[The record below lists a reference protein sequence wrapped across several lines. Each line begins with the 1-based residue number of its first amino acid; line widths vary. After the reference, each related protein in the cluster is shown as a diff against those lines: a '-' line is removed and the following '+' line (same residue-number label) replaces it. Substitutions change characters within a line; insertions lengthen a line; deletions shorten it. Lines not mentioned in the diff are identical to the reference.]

1 MQDCTVAPGGC
12 VGSGIGAPAKRSPIQ
27 VNIDGSDGAITP
39 AIDVIWIRNRM
50 SVAVQQAVQSE
61 ATSVKTSGGRS
72 PDLEIDVGLYQL
84 ALLRQNILAWQG
96 PSFNGVVCTPE
107 TIGELDASEPLVQR
121 VLQEINDRNA
131 RRSPNA
137 TS

>member
-1 MQDCTVAPGGC
+1 MFAKGRVA
-12 VGSGIGAPAKRSPIQ
+12 IG
-27 VNIDGSDGAITP
+27 VDGEVADGAITP

-61 ATSVKTSGGRS
+61 ATTMKGASGRAMEV
-72 PDLEIDVGLYQL
+72 DIDVGMYQL

-121 VLQEINDRNA
+121 VLQEISDRNA

>member
-1 MQDCTVAPGGC
+1 MFAKGRVA
-12 VGSGIGAPAKRSPIQ
+12 IG
-27 VNIDGSDGAITP
+27 VDGEVADGAITP

-61 ATSVKTSGGRS
+61 ATTMKGAGGRAMEV
-72 PDLEIDVGLYQL
+72 DIDVGMYQL

-96 PSFNGVVCTPE
+96 PSFSGVVCTPE

-121 VLQEINDRNA
+121 VLQEISDRNA

>member
-1 MQDCTVAPGGC
+1 VDGEVA
-12 VGSGIGAPAKRSPIQ
+12 
-27 VNIDGSDGAITP
+27 DGAITP

-61 ATSVKTSGGRS
+61 ATSMKGSGGRAMEV
-72 PDLEIDVGLYQL
+72 DIDVGLYQL

-121 VLQEINDRNA
+121 VLQEISDRNA

>member
-1 MQDCTVAPGGC
+1 MFAKGRVA
-12 VGSGIGAPAKRSPIQ
+12 IG
-27 VNIDGSDGAITP
+27 VDGEVADGAITP
-39 AIDVIWIRNRM
+39 AMDVIWIRNRM
-50 SVAVQQAVQSE
+50 SVAVQQGVQSE
-61 ATSVKTSGGRS
+61 ATSMKGSGGRAMEV
-72 PDLEIDVGLYQL
+72 DIDVGMYQL

-121 VLQEINDRNA
+121 VLQEISDRNT

-137 TS
+137 AS

>member
-1 MQDCTVAPGGC
+1 MFAKGRVA
-12 VGSGIGAPAKRSPIQ
+12 IG
-27 VNIDGSDGAITP
+27 VDGEVADGAITP

-61 ATSVKTSGGRS
+61 ATSMKGSGGRAMEV
-72 PDLEIDVGLYQL
+72 DIDVGMYQL

-121 VLQEINDRNA
+121 VLQEISDRNA

>member
-1 MQDCTVAPGGC
+1 MFAKGRVA
-12 VGSGIGAPAKRSPIQ
+12 IG
-27 VNIDGSDGAITP
+27 VDGEIADGAITP
-39 AIDVIWIRNRM
+39 AIDIIWIRNRM

-61 ATSVKTSGGRS
+61 ATSMKGASGRAMEV
-72 PDLEIDVGLYQL
+72 DIDVGLYQL

-107 TIGELDASEPLVQR
+107 TIGELDATEPLVQR
-121 VLQEINDRNA
+121 VLQEISDRNA

>member
-1 MQDCTVAPGGC
+1 MFAKGRVA
-12 VGSGIGAPAKRSPIQ
+12 IG
-27 VNIDGSDGAITP
+27 VDGEVADGAITP

-61 ATSVKTSGGRS
+61 ATSMKGSGGRAMEV
-72 PDLEIDVGLYQL
+72 DIDVGLYQL

-121 VLQEINDRNA
+121 VLQEISDRNA

>member
-1 MQDCTVAPGGC
+1 MFAKGRVA
-12 VGSGIGAPAKRSPIQ
+12 IG
-27 VNIDGSDGAITP
+27 VDGEVADGAITP

-50 SVAVQQAVQSE
+50 SVAVQQGVQSE
-61 ATSVKTSGGRS
+61 ATSMKGSGGRAMEV
-72 PDLEIDVGLYQL
+72 DIDIGLYQL

-121 VLQEINDRNA
+121 VLQEISDRNA

>member
-1 MQDCTVAPGGC
+1 MFAKGRVAIS
-12 VGSGIGAPAKRSPIQ
+12 V
-27 VNIDGSDGAITP
+27 DGEVADGAITP
-39 AIDVIWIRNRM
+39 AIDIIWIRSRM

>member
-1 MQDCTVAPGGC
+1 MFAKGRVA
-12 VGSGIGAPAKRSPIQ
+12 IG
-27 VNIDGSDGAITP
+27 VDGEVADGAITP

-61 ATSVKTSGGRS
+61 ATSMKGAGGRAMEV
-72 PDLEIDVGLYQL
+72 DIDVGMYQL

-121 VLQEINDRNA
+121 VLQEISDRNA

>member
-1 MQDCTVAPGGC
+1 MFAKGRVA
-12 VGSGIGAPAKRSPIQ
+12 IG
-27 VNIDGSDGAITP
+27 VDGEVADGAITP

-84 ALLRQNILAWQG
+84 ALLRQNIVAWQG

-121 VLQEINDRNA
+121 VLQEISDRNA

>member
-1 MQDCTVAPGGC
+1 MFAKGRIAIGVDGEVA
-12 VGSGIGAPAKRSPIQ
+12 
-27 VNIDGSDGAITP
+27 DGAITP
-39 AIDVIWIRNRM
+39 AIDIIWIRNRM

-61 ATSVKTSGGRS
+61 ATSMKGSGGRAMEV
-72 PDLEIDVGLYQL
+72 DIDVGLYQL
-84 ALLRQNILAWQG
+84 ALLRQNIVAWQG

-121 VLQEINDRNA
+121 VLQEISDRNT

>member
-1 MQDCTVAPGGC
+1 MFAKGRVA
-12 VGSGIGAPAKRSPIQ
+12 IG
-27 VNIDGSDGAITP
+27 VDGEVADGAITP

-50 SVAVQQAVQSE
+50 IVAVQQAVQSE

-84 ALLRQNILAWQG
+84 ALLRQNIVAWQG

-137 TS
+137 PS

>member
-1 MQDCTVAPGGC
+1 MFAKGRVA
-12 VGSGIGAPAKRSPIQ
+12 IG
-27 VNIDGSDGAITP
+27 VDGEVADGAITP

>member
-1 MQDCTVAPGGC
+1 MFAKGRVA
-12 VGSGIGAPAKRSPIQ
+12 IG
-27 VNIDGSDGAITP
+27 VDGEVADGAITP
-39 AIDVIWIRNRM
+39 AIDIIWIRNRM

-137 TS
+137 PS

>member
-1 MQDCTVAPGGC
+1 MFAKGRVAIS
-12 VGSGIGAPAKRSPIQ
+12 V
-27 VNIDGSDGAITP
+27 DGEVADGAITP
-39 AIDVIWIRNRM
+39 AMDVIWIRNRM

-61 ATSVKTSGGRS
+61 ATSMKGAGGRAMEV
-72 PDLEIDVGLYQL
+72 DIDVGMYQL

-96 PSFNGVVCTPE
+96 PSFAGVVCTPE

-121 VLQEINDRNA
+121 VLQEISDRNA

>member
-1 MQDCTVAPGGC
+1 MFAKGRIAIGVDGEVA
-12 VGSGIGAPAKRSPIQ
+12 
-27 VNIDGSDGAITP
+27 DGAITP

-61 ATSVKTSGGRS
+61 ATSMKGSGGRAMEV
-72 PDLEIDVGLYQL
+72 DIDVGLYQL

-121 VLQEINDRNA
+121 VLQEISDRNA

>member
-1 MQDCTVAPGGC
+1 MFAKGRVA
-12 VGSGIGAPAKRSPIQ
+12 IG
-27 VNIDGSDGAITP
+27 VDGEVADGAITP

-61 ATSVKTSGGRS
+61 ATSMKGSGGRAMEV
-72 PDLEIDVGLYQL
+72 DIDVGLYQL

-107 TIGELDASEPLVQR
+107 TIGELDATEPLVQR
-121 VLQEINDRNA
+121 VLQEISDRNA

>member
-1 MQDCTVAPGGC
+1 MFAKGRVA
-12 VGSGIGAPAKRSPIQ
+12 IG
-27 VNIDGSDGAITP
+27 VDGEVADGAITP

-61 ATSVKTSGGRS
+61 ATSMKGSGGRAMEV
-72 PDLEIDVGLYQL
+72 DIDVGLYQL
-84 ALLRQNILAWQG
+84 ALLRQNIVAWQG

-121 VLQEINDRNA
+121 VLQEISDRNT

>member
-1 MQDCTVAPGGC
+1 MFAKGRVA
-12 VGSGIGAPAKRSPIQ
+12 IG
-27 VNIDGSDGAITP
+27 VDGEVADGAITP

-61 ATSVKTSGGRS
+61 ATSMKGSGGRAMEV
-72 PDLEIDVGLYQL
+72 DIDVGLYQL
-84 ALLRQNILAWQG
+84 ALLRQNIVAWQG

-121 VLQEINDRNA
+121 VLQEISDRNA

>member
-1 MQDCTVAPGGC
+1 MFAKGRVA
-12 VGSGIGAPAKRSPIQ
+12 IG
-27 VNIDGSDGAITP
+27 VDGEVADGAITP

-61 ATSVKTSGGRS
+61 ATSMKGSGGRAMEV
-72 PDLEIDVGLYQL
+72 DIDVGLYQL
-84 ALLRQNILAWQG
+84 ALLRQNIVAWQG

-107 TIGELDASEPLVQR
+107 TIGELDATEPLVQR
-121 VLQEINDRNA
+121 VLQEISDRNT

>member
-1 MQDCTVAPGGC
+1 MFAKGRIA
-12 VGSGIGAPAKRSPIQ
+12 IG
-27 VNIDGSDGAITP
+27 VDGEIADGAITP
-39 AIDVIWIRNRM
+39 AIDIIWIRNRM

-61 ATSVKTSGGRS
+61 ATSMKGASGRAMEV
-72 PDLEIDVGLYQL
+72 DIDVGLYQL

-107 TIGELDASEPLVQR
+107 TIGELDATEPLVQR
-121 VLQEINDRNA
+121 VLQEISDRNA

>member
-1 MQDCTVAPGGC
+1 MFAKGRVA
-12 VGSGIGAPAKRSPIQ
+12 IG
-27 VNIDGSDGAITP
+27 VDGEVADGAITP

-84 ALLRQNILAWQG
+84 ALLRQNIVAWQG

-137 TS
+137 PS

>member
-1 MQDCTVAPGGC
+1 MFAKGRVA
-12 VGSGIGAPAKRSPIQ
+12 IG
-27 VNIDGSDGAITP
+27 VDGEVADGAITP

-61 ATSVKTSGGRS
+61 ATSMKGSGGRAMEV
-72 PDLEIDVGLYQL
+72 DIDVGLYQL

-121 VLQEINDRNA
+121 VLQEISDRNT

>member
-1 MQDCTVAPGGC
+1 MFAKGRVAIS
-12 VGSGIGAPAKRSPIQ
+12 V
-27 VNIDGSDGAITP
+27 DGEVADGAITP
-39 AIDVIWIRNRM
+39 AMDVIWIRNRM
-50 SVAVQQAVQSE
+50 SVAVQQGVQSE
-61 ATSVKTSGGRS
+61 ATSMKGSGGRAMEV
-72 PDLEIDVGLYQL
+72 DIDVGMYQL

-121 VLQEINDRNA
+121 VLQEISDRNT

-137 TS
+137 AS

>member
-1 MQDCTVAPGGC
+1 MFAKGRVAIS
-12 VGSGIGAPAKRSPIQ
+12 V
-27 VNIDGSDGAITP
+27 DGEVADGAITP

-137 TS
+137 PS

>member
-1 MQDCTVAPGGC
+1 MFAKGRVA
-12 VGSGIGAPAKRSPIQ
+12 IG
-27 VNIDGSDGAITP
+27 VDGEVADGAITP
-39 AIDVIWIRNRM
+39 AMDVIWIRNRM

-107 TIGELDASEPLVQR
+107 TIGELDATEPLVQR

-137 TS
+137 AS

>member
-1 MQDCTVAPGGC
+1 MFAKGRVA
-12 VGSGIGAPAKRSPIQ
+12 IG
-27 VNIDGSDGAITP
+27 VDGEVADGAITP

-121 VLQEINDRNA
+121 VLQEISDRNA

>member
-1 MQDCTVAPGGC
+1 MFAKGRVA
-12 VGSGIGAPAKRSPIQ
+12 IG
-27 VNIDGSDGAITP
+27 VDGEVADGAITP

-50 SVAVQQAVQSE
+50 SVAVQQGVQSE
-61 ATSVKTSGGRS
+61 ATSMKGSGGRAMEV
-72 PDLEIDVGLYQL
+72 DIDVGMYQL

-121 VLQEINDRNA
+121 VLQEISDRNA

>member
-1 MQDCTVAPGGC
+1 MFAKGRVAIS
-12 VGSGIGAPAKRSPIQ
+12 V
-27 VNIDGSDGAITP
+27 DGEVADGAITP

-107 TIGELDASEPLVQR
+107 TIGELDATEPLVQR
-121 VLQEINDRNA
+121 VLQEISDRNA

>member
-1 MQDCTVAPGGC
+1 MFAKGRVA
-12 VGSGIGAPAKRSPIQ
+12 IG
-27 VNIDGSDGAITP
+27 VDGEVADGAITP
-39 AIDVIWIRNRM
+39 AIDIIWIRNRM

-61 ATSVKTSGGRS
+61 ATSMKGSGGRAMEV
-72 PDLEIDVGLYQL
+72 DIDVGLYQL

-121 VLQEINDRNA
+121 VLQEISDRNT

>member
-1 MQDCTVAPGGC
+1 MFAKGRVA
-12 VGSGIGAPAKRSPIQ
+12 IG
-27 VNIDGSDGAITP
+27 VDGEVADGAITP

-137 TS
+137 PS

>member
-1 MQDCTVAPGGC
+1 MFAKGRVA
-12 VGSGIGAPAKRSPIQ
+12 IG
-27 VNIDGSDGAITP
+27 VDGEVADGAITP
-39 AIDVIWIRNRM
+39 DIDVIWIRNRM

-61 ATSVKTSGGRS
+61 ATSMKGSGGRAMEV
-72 PDLEIDVGLYQL
+72 DIDVGLYQL
-84 ALLRQNILAWQG
+84 ALLRQNIVAWQG

-107 TIGELDASEPLVQR
+107 TIGELDATEPLVQR
-121 VLQEINDRNA
+121 VLQEISDRNA

>member
-1 MQDCTVAPGGC
+1 MFAKGRVA
-12 VGSGIGAPAKRSPIQ
+12 IG
-27 VNIDGSDGAITP
+27 VDGEVADGAITP

-50 SVAVQQAVQSE
+50 SVAVQQGVQSE
-61 ATSVKTSGGRS
+61 ATSMKGSGGRAMEV
-72 PDLEIDVGLYQL
+72 DIDVGMYQL

-121 VLQEINDRNA
+121 VLQEISDRNT

-137 TS
+137 AS

>member
-1 MQDCTVAPGGC
+1 MFAKGRVA
-12 VGSGIGAPAKRSPIQ
+12 IG
-27 VNIDGSDGAITP
+27 VDGEVADGAITP
-39 AIDVIWIRNRM
+39 AIDIIWIRSRM

>member
-1 MQDCTVAPGGC
+1 MFAKGRVA
-12 VGSGIGAPAKRSPIQ
+12 IG
-27 VNIDGSDGAITP
+27 VDGEVADGAITP

-50 SVAVQQAVQSE
+50 SVAVQQGVQSE
-61 ATSVKTSGGRS
+61 ATSMKGSGGRAMEV
-72 PDLEIDVGLYQL
+72 DIDVGMYQL

-137 TS
+137 PS

>member
-1 MQDCTVAPGGC
+1 MFAKGRVA
-12 VGSGIGAPAKRSPIQ
+12 IG
-27 VNIDGSDGAITP
+27 VDGEVADGAITP

-61 ATSVKTSGGRS
+61 ATSMKGSGGRAMEV
-72 PDLEIDVGLYQL
+72 DIDVGLYQL
-84 ALLRQNILAWQG
+84 ALLRQNIVAWQG
-96 PSFNGVVCTPE
+96 PSFAGVVCTPE
-107 TIGELDASEPLVQR
+107 TIGELDATEPLVQR
-121 VLQEINDRNA
+121 VLQEISDRNA

>member
-1 MQDCTVAPGGC
+1 MFAKGRVA
-12 VGSGIGAPAKRSPIQ
+12 IG
-27 VNIDGSDGAITP
+27 VDGEVADGAITP

-61 ATSVKTSGGRS
+61 ATSMKGSGGRAMEV
-72 PDLEIDVGLYQL
+72 DIDVGMYQL

-107 TIGELDASEPLVQR
+107 TIGELDATEPLVQR
-121 VLQEINDRNA
+121 VLQEISDRNA

>member
-1 MQDCTVAPGGC
+1 MFAKGRVAI
-12 VGSGIGAPAKRSPIQ
+12 SA
-27 VNIDGSDGAITP
+27 DGEVADGAITP
-39 AIDVIWIRNRM
+39 SIDVIWIRSRM

-61 ATSVKTSGGRS
+61 ATSMKGSGGRAMEV
-72 PDLEIDVGLYQL
+72 DIDVGMYQL
-84 ALLRQNILAWQG
+84 ALLRQNIVAWQG
-96 PSFNGVVCTPE
+96 PSFNGVACTPE

-121 VLQEINDRNA
+121 VLQEISDRNA